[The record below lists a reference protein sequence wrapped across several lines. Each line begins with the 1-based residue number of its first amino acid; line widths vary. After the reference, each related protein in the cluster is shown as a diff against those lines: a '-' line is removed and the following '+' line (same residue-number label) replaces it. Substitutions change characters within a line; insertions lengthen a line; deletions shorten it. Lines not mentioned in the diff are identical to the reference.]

1 MRPPSTRLPIASRLA
16 ITLGLG
22 AVAAVAVAARPSQ
35 TTTQPT
41 PATAQAAAPAAAPV
55 AAPADSQKVKADSV
69 APDSLAT
76 TDSAAVMTAPL
87 VVAPAPAATAPTS
100 WPVDPATGQTLVNGT
115 PVVGRVF
122 IMQKVDGLVKIADV
136 KSHLVPEAMDPLPA
150 TVKSTYT
157 PAPSTHTRRIRT
169 AMVQAT
175 LWSMDGKTS
184 AARDRHYGPSVPG
197 TALGRR

>member
-87 VVAPAPAATAPTS
+87 VVAPAPAAAPTS